1 MYDFINFIRCF
12 WRELKPHCSLTDKSL
27 SEGFD
32 LSLARIN
39 IAVTAR
45 KAIYLACLTVI
56 SGCAMDAGFDAS
68 AARGAKSSD
77 NKKKKDFGVFDFAKE
92 CGLNTEKMDDEN
104 AVLLQQ
110 SLTSLPITVEG
121 TQTGVAYSVTTQ
133 AKVNISATAK
143 RATQNVAVSVIDTKA
158 QAPSGGGLIGL
169 IVGAVAPGI
178 VKNKANEQAGENSGT
193 TTSDAMPQ
201 KDWLQLVDGDNSE
214 FEGLLCAAQGGK
226 TMTINQGNDT
236 VVVQF
241 SPALINSVSP
251 FAPIERM
258 RKEIGQS
265 RTFKVTANVQ
275 GGSAASATG
284 SFSGTTTIREINPKF
299 NCQGTTKNADIAYEF
314 IHNFPGGAHKV
325 GLSKRQVMYFDTT
338 KKKIVAIIN
347 EDDKVDPQLKKTLPP
362 VCLVSDN

>member
-1 MYDFINFIRCF
+1 MTSYFV
-12 WRELKPHCSLTDKSL
+12 
-27 SEGFD
+27 GFA
-32 LSLARIN
+32 LF
-39 IAVTAR
+39 
-45 KAIYLACLTVI
+45 

-68 AARGAKSSD
+68 TNRGAKSSD
-77 NKKKKDFGVFDFAKE
+77 KKKDFGVFDFSKE
-92 CGLNTEKMDDEN
+92 CGLPTEKMDDEN
-104 AVLLQQ
+104 AIMLQQ
-110 SLTSLPITVEG
+110 SLTSLPIKVEG
-121 TQTGVAYSVTTQ
+121 TQTGVAFSVTTQ

-169 IVGAVAPGI
+169 IVGAFAPGV
-178 VKNKANEQAGENSGT
+178 VKSKANETAEENSGT

-201 KDWLQLVDGDNSE
+201 KDWLHLVDGGNPE

-226 TMTINQGNDT
+226 TMTINQGRET
-236 VVVQF
+236 MVVQF

-251 FAPIERM
+251 LAPIERM

-275 GGSAASATG
+275 GGSAANATG
-284 SFSGTTTIREINPKF
+284 SFSGSTTIREINPKF
-299 NCQGTTKNADIAYEF
+299 NCQGTTKDADIAYEF
-314 IHNFPGGAHKV
+314 IHNFPGGAYKV
-325 GLSKRQVMYFDTT
+325 GLSKRQVMYIDTK